1 MKLKDL
7 ENVLRSTR
15 GVIQFAIIWDEKE
28 CKNLEDGC
36 SVEYAVKEYG
46 ERTVKRI
53 SAYGNKLIIT
63 V

>member
-7 ENVLRSTR
+7 GNVLRSTH
-15 GVIQFAIIWDEKE
+15 GAIQFAIIWDEKE
-28 CKNLEDGC
+28 CKDLENGC

-53 SAYGNKLIIT
+53 NAYGNKLVIT